1 MGKTEFCN
9 MWQQYEI
16 LSHMLV
22 YLFDFVLCFECFHIV
37 CVCLRMSVSVCVC
50 ERESTLV
57 SNALI

>member
-1 MGKTEFCN
+1 

-37 CVCLRMSVSVCVC
+37 CVCVFENECECECVRVC
-50 ERESTLV
+50 ESTLV